1 MLGEQREVGGAAGN
15 RLDQVHAARQR
26 RVRVGRG
33 ARRSRQR
40 RRQALEAALGLGGQ
54 RGVALARAQR
64 GQARMVRPW
73 LGRGFALGE
82 HLFEVAR
89 DGLAMRSQLMVEV
102 LPGTEAAHGGD
113 ARAIVLVFR
122 QVMALRVVEVLQPML
137 DVTQED
143 VGRAQ
148 LLHRRCWKQVF
159 LPQDFQGLQSRLHA
173 KLGIPPAA
181 DQLHRLHD
189 ELDLADPARP
199 ELDVLGEL
207 AALDVAPDFGV
218 QRAHRRQRGV
228 VEVLAKYEGPYDG
241 LERRGGRG

>member
-1 MLGEQREVGGAAGN
+1 M
-15 RLDQVHAARQR
+15 
-26 RVRVGRG
+26 
-33 ARRSRQR
+33 
-40 RRQALEAALGLGGQ
+40 
-54 RGVALARAQR
+54 
-64 GQARMVRPW
+64 
-73 LGRGFALGE
+73 
-82 HLFEVAR
+82 
-89 DGLAMRSQLMVEV
+89 
-102 LPGTEAAHGGD
+102 T
-113 ARAIVLVFR
+113 
-122 QVMALRVVEVLQPML
+122 LRVVEVLQPML
-137 DVTQED
+137 DVAQED

-148 LLHRRCWKQVF
+148 LLHRRRGKQVF
-159 LPQDFQGLQSRLHA
+159 LAQGFQGLQSRLHA

-228 VEVLAKYEGPYDG
+228 VEVLAEYEGPHDG